1 MMISRSHDKFK
12 EIKSLLKE
20 TKSNNYTVSD
30 DLQVLQIALDEKI
43 NIDLLLYCKEKI
55 NNPDTMDLLDKLIAA
70 ANESYEISLNTY
82 KDIETKEN
90 HAGIIA
96 KIEIPKYDLNYFK
109 NMDFIFVLDHLE
121 IPGNVGTIY
130 RTLDSVCC
138 DGIIIV
144 DPITKINNYKITSSS
159 RGCNLIIPTIE
170 LSYDEAQQF
179 LLDNNYNIYLGEPKL
194 GKNYQEYNYD
204 DKTAIVVGNERFGI
218 NNKWYDNKNYKL
230 YIPMKGSQNSLNVGV
245 AASIIAY
252 EVFMKKDSKK

>member
-12 EIKSLLKE
+12 EIKNLLKSSKDNE
-20 TKSNNYTVSD
+20 YTVSD
-30 DLQVLQIALDEKI
+30 DLQVLKIALDK
-43 NIDLLLYCKEKI
+43 NLDIDLLLYCKEQI
-55 NNPDTMDLLDKLIAA
+55 NNEDTMNLLNELI
-70 ANESYEISLNTY
+70 NISKESYEISLNTY

-90 HAGIIA
+90 HVGIIA
-96 KIEIPKYDLNYFK
+96 KIKIPKYDIDYFK
-109 NMDFIFVLDHLE
+109 NLDFIFVLDHLE

-138 DGIIIV
+138 SGVIIV
-144 DPITKINNYKITSSS
+144 DAITKINNYKITSSS

-179 LLDNNYNIYLGEPKL
+179 LLNNNYNIYLGEPKL
-194 GKNYQEYNYD
+194 GKNYQEYDYN